1 MLIGVRGAA
10 SRCFSAPPS
19 PIHCSPSLFAA
30 SVPQG
35 LAPPPWPRCAA
46 GRSIRPLRVLTLC
59 LPTRAYS
66 CVVLDVRRC
75 KGGDGGAERGRG
87 GRLFEVTEISMTDD
101 KMLMEE
107 MVTSIAWFSTGVMQ
121 TEALDMLQPMY
132 GSTDRCSSAR
142 SP

>member
-46 GRSIRPLRVLTLC
+46 GRSIQPLRGPADSLC
-59 LPTRAYS
+59 PHTSARCVCGWRAG
-66 CVVLDVRRC
+66 
-75 KGGDGGAERGRG
+75 KGGDGRGERGRG
-87 GRLFEVTEISMTDD
+87 GHLFEVTEIATTDD

-107 MVTSIAWFSTGVMQ
+107 MLNNTTW
-121 TEALDMLQPMY
+121 
-132 GSTDRCSSAR
+132 
-142 SP
+142 